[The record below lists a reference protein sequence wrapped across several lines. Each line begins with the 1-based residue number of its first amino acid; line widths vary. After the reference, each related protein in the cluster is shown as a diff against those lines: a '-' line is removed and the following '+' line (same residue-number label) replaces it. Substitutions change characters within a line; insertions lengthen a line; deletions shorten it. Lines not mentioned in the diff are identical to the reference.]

1 LPEPIT
7 VVCEFKHSES
17 RCEGILVSRAVD
29 LLRITVV
36 RRKRLAANT
45 PLQAIN
51 CDDNVGTLKYLNEPI
66 EEALVVVGS
75 RLEIFLEDALHRAH
89 GLKG

>member
-1 LPEPIT
+1 VL
-7 VVCEFKHSES
+7 CEFKHSKS
-17 RCEGILVSRAVD
+17 RCRRDSRSSRAVD

-66 EEALVVVGS
+66 EEAFVVVGS